1 MDSVHDECSTFLN
14 VEALNIERIVDMGGY
29 RVREKRVKWNR
40 TVYPGL
46 RLNLFYLRDILK
58 ISYVKIHLMLN

>member
-1 MDSVHDECSTFLN
+1 MDSGY
-14 VEALNIERIVDMGGY
+14 GGY

-40 TVYPGL
+40 TVDMTVYPGL

-58 ISYVKIHLMLN
+58 ISYEKINLMLN